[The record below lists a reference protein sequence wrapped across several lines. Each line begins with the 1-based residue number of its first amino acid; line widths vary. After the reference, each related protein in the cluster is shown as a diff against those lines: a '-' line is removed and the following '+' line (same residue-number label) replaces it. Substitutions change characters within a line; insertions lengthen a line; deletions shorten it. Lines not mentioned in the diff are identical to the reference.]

1 MSFSPRSLSHFGSS
15 HLSWL
20 SDNLL
25 SHDDIDLLES
35 PSTSSDDDSPEAQ
48 IDRSLA
54 RLNIVCPEEETAE
67 ERKERMSE
75 NERWDRWVLFG
86 YTCVAAAAII
96 SSVIAMATS
105 TLSYLEIAFAFPL
118 LTGPTIIHQREGIIK
133 CRKKREWIG
142 NLRNKTMRMKKA
154 NNELE
159 AEIDLMEK
167 EVERLKRVKKKLASI
182 VEKQGQDVGVFMALA
197 NENAKINATKK
208 QMAEATAFQTLITSV
223 LKSDPNGDRF
233 IGDAELNLLAKRL
246 ECIEGVP
253 FTAKELCDSF
263 SRWST
268 RNMTTLVDVVRTL
281 YVVKRREQ
289 VRAKARKE
297 IDMSPRNLGG
307 HLLWQRK
314 LDYGGVRVV

>member
-1 MSFSPRSLSHFGSS
+1 MFARSYS
-15 HLSWL
+15 
-20 SDNLL
+20 
-25 SHDDIDLLES
+25 
-35 PSTSSDDDSPEAQ
+35 Q
-48 IDRSLA
+48 
-54 RLNIVCPEEETAE
+54 
-67 ERKERMSE
+67 
-75 NERWDRWVLFG
+75 
-86 YTCVAAAAII
+86 
-96 SSVIAMATS
+96 
-105 TLSYLEIAFAFPL
+105 
-118 LTGPTIIHQREGIIK
+118 
-133 CRKKREWIG
+133 
-142 NLRNKTMRMKKA
+142 
-154 NNELE
+154 
-159 AEIDLMEK
+159 
-167 EVERLKRVKKKLASI
+167 
-182 VEKQGQDVGVFMALA
+182 
-197 NENAKINATKK
+197 

-246 ECIEGVP
+246 KCIEGVP
-253 FTAKELCDSF
+253 FTAQELCDSF